1 MKILKDSSA
10 WNLSK
15 TFCLLVWQEKFL
27 TKMWYIKR
35 LPAEY
40 EYKKNI
46 TSDTQTNGCSTVIF
60 EFPDKTSPV
69 SRRTD
74 IKVQSLSL
82 LTVDSVAWVK
92 LTAVRLLSGSGQC
105 GQVNGS
111 ISRGGEEVW
120 TPGDCTNGHTEHS
133 NTVVTLWHSLD
144 TYSPPA
150 GLVGERV
157 L

>member
-1 MKILKDSSA
+1 MEFI
-10 WNLSK
+10 WNFLYIGLAGK
-15 TFCLLVWQEKFL
+15 VLDKNVIYQTFTRRIW
-27 TKMWYIKR
+27 I
-35 LPAEY
+35 
-40 EYKKNI
+40 KKNI

-74 IKVQSLSL
+74 IKVQSLSH

-105 GQVNGS
+105 GRVNGS

-133 NTVVTLWHSLD
+133 YTVVTLWHSLD
-144 TYSPPA
+144 TFTVRR
-150 GLVGERV
+150 LVSWVKECYKNIKQ
-157 L
+157 